1 MSGFLNRLHLVAA
14 SDQDDGRWLLAAPL
28 HYESDLA
35 KKVILVP
42 AGFQTDLASVPRL
55 PIVYWLTGD
64 TSSAAAVVHDWLY
77 QSHEVDR
84 KTADRILEEASAV
97 TGVPWWRRKLMFWGV
112 RVGGSRYWDN
122 ATPVKA
128 A

>member
-1 MSGFLNRLHLVAA
+1 MSKFLNLLHLVAA
-14 SDQDDGRWLLAAPL
+14 SDKDDGRWILTAPL
-28 HYESDLA
+28 QYQSDLA
-35 KKVILVP
+35 ERTILVP

-55 PIVYWLTGD
+55 PLIYWLTGD

-112 RVGGSRYWDN
+112 RIGGSTHWDKD
-122 ATPVKA
+122 TA
-128 A
+128 AAA